1 MSLLAGTDL
10 TRRFGPFTAVDGV
23 SIHVEAGEVVGLL
36 GANGAGKTTLL
47 RMLLGLLAPTEGR
60 VEFLGQRPSRATRG
74 EVGYVPQ
81 HLGLYADLTVGGNR
95 RFHHQVFGL
104 ATPEHHDGL
113 AELADQ
119 ALVGD
124 LPLGAQRRLAFDLA
138 LAHDPRLLV
147 LDEPTSGVGPLGR
160 ARLWEAIG
168 GAADDGRAVL
178 VTTHHLAEAEQCDRL
193 VVMAAGDVVATGTAD
208 RIIGG
213 AQAVVVSG
221 PAPGPVLTALGQA
234 GLVGAL
240 SAGGVAVPGEDT
252 EAVRAALT
260 DAGLDGE
267 VNVRPATL
275 EERFAEL
282 AAAGATRGLP

>member
-1 MSLLAGTDL
+1 MTLLAGTDL

-47 RMLLGLLAPTEGR
+47 RMLLGLLPPTEGR
-60 VEFLGQRPSRATRG
+60 VEFLGQRPSRATRA

-81 HLGLYADLTVGGNR
+81 HLGLYSDLTVEANR

-104 ATPEHHDGL
+104 ATPELHAGVAVLD
-113 AELADQ
+113 DRT
-119 ALVGD
+119 LVGD
-124 LPLGAQRRLAFDLA
+124 LPLGAQRQLAFDLA

-168 GAADDGRAVL
+168 AAADDGRAVL

-193 VVMAAGDVVATGTAD
+193 VVMAAGGVVAAGTAE
-208 RIIGG
+208 RIVGD
-213 AQAVVVSG
+213 ARAVVVTG

-240 SAGGVAVPGEDT
+240 SSGGVAVPGEDT
-252 EAVRAALT
+252 GAVRAAL
-260 DAGLDGE
+260 DGAGLDGE
-267 VNVRPATL
+267 VGVRPATL

-282 AAAGATRGLP
+282 ATTDRTRRPS